1 MITFGTEP
9 ATRVDQAQGT
19 ARSETAS
26 RDEADRA
33 LLGVRAVLARRLAT
47 SRARK
52 LMAFSAIAATCL
64 ASAAMTFVVV
74 ALLLARESP
83 SWWRTVDPENPRVV
97 ELAERVEQAVVSSMH
112 RARPIGEPW
121 TVAVTAPQ
129 ANAWLNVKLP
139 RWVRSRNAQWP
150 DQIGQVQTHFGDG
163 RISVGVRI
171 GSATEDQIIAATV
184 NPRLETSGELW
195 LTQPSTNAGRLD
207 IPAGWTIARLQSWL
221 PPEIRERDMTAR
233 VLNALRQRGPA
244 LPSTY
249 VDLED
254 GRRIRLLDVRIERD
268 RLLLTCVTE
277 MPHRPVAAGD

>member
-1 MITFGTEP
+1 M
-9 ATRVDQAQGT
+9 DQGQDT
-19 ARSETAS
+19 ARRDTAS

-33 LLGVRAVLARRLAT
+33 LLGVRAALARQLAT

-52 LMAFSAIAATCL
+52 LIAFGAIAGTCL
-64 ASAAMTFVVV
+64 ASAAMTIVVV

-83 SWWRTVDPENPRVV
+83 SWWRTVDPENPRIVD
-97 ELAERVEQAVVSSMH
+97 LAERVEQAVVSSMH

-163 RISVGVRI
+163 KVSVGVRI
-171 GSATEDQIIAATV
+171 GSDTEDQIVAATV
-184 NPRLETSGELW
+184 NPRLHDDGALW

-221 PPEIRERDMTAR
+221 PPEIREREMTAR
-233 VLNALRQRGPA
+233 MLDALRQRGPVIPA
-244 LPSTY
+244 TF

-254 GRRIRLLDVRIERD
+254 GRRIRLVDVRIEND

-277 MPHRPVAAGD
+277 MPDRPATASAGD

>member
-1 MITFGTEP
+1 MEP
-9 ATRVDQAQGT
+9 ATRVDNRIAT
-19 ARSETAS
+19 ARTDTAS
-26 RDEADRA
+26 LDEADRA
-33 LLGVRAVLARRLAT
+33 LLSVRAVLARRLAT

-52 LMAFSAIAATCL
+52 LVAIGVIAATCL

-83 SWWRTVDPENPRVV
+83 SWWRTVDAENPRVI
-97 ELAERVEQAVVSSMH
+97 ELAERVERAVVSSMH

-139 RWVRSRNAQWP
+139 RWVHSRNAQWP

-171 GSATEDQIIAATV
+171 GSNEEDQIVAATV
-184 NPRLETSGELW
+184 NPDLHDDGGLW
-195 LTQPSTNAGRLD
+195 LKQPSTNAGRLD

-221 PPEIRERDMTAR
+221 PPEIREREMTAR
-233 VLNALRQRGPA
+233 MLDALRQRTPV

-254 GRRIRLLDVRIERD
+254 GRRIRLVGLSIERD
-268 RLLLTCVTE
+268 KLLLTCVTE
-277 MPHRPVAAGD
+277 MPTRPATAQADR